1 MKKEGKLDKYGRIV
15 DKTPEAWKMLF
26 GEPDKATTLSEVAKA
41 VKPVEVEKKK
51 KVECEDES
59 SDEDTKKRDKKKEK
73 KEKKDKKEK

>member
-26 GEPDKATTLSEVAKA
+26 GEPDKATTLSEVVKA

-51 KVECEDES
+51 KVESEDEN
-59 SDEDTKKRDKKKEK
+59 D
-73 KEKKDKKEK
+73 